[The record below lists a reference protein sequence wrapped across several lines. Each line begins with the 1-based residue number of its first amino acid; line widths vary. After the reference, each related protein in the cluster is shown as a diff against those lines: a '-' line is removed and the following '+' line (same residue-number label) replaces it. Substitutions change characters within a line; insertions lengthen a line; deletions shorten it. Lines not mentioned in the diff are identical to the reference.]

1 MLGHGVSYYANSK
14 VLSLFRCLELDDYR
28 LLASA
33 RQVPGCR
40 VGHLSGGGGGGGR
53 VSGHR
58 GKENG
63 DDSVS

>member
-40 VGHLSGGGGGGGR
+40 VGHLSGGGGGGEGFG
-53 VSGHR
+53 S
-58 GKENG
+58 
-63 DDSVS
+63 